1 MFHGCASA
9 TFSSVVHVSGTVY
22 GSRIT
27 PSSSELINSSF
38 WRLIS
43 SLSLFSSVFVFVSVS
58 FISFTFI
65 IVSVS
70 ASASVPMT
78 VFGIILIFGAV
89 SGTAFI
95 SGAIFLSGIFSE
107 SIVSGAFFVS
117 EIFSGVISSSRL
129 ITSSSV
135 IWVPFSFD
143 PALVPTLLS
152 SATKYG
158 QVMLVLM

>member
-1 MFHGCASA
+1 MFHGCVSA

-22 GSRIT
+22 GSGIT

-95 SGAIFLSGIFSE
+95 SGAIFLSGICSE
-107 SIVSGAFFVS
+107 SIVS